1 MATEGVTVANAF
13 VQVMPSMQGATDSIS
28 SAILP
33 GVTQAGDKAGASFG
47 AMFTG
52 KMGAMLKGFGA
63 AALGYLAFDALK
75 DSFVSVEA
83 GFNNVITATGA
94 TGEAAAGLKSVYLDV
109 AGSVTGSFEEIG
121 EAVGEL
127 NTRLGLNGEEL
138 EKASEQAMKFAKVNG
153 VDAKTSIADVTRMMN
168 NAGISSDEY
177 SHVLDVLT
185 VAAQQ
190 SGIDVNKLTET
201 VTANA
206 ASFRQLGFSTEESI
220 AMLAQF
226 EKAGVDSS
234 QVLAG
239 MKKGVAEWTKEG
251 KSAQEGFSEFV
262 EGVQNGSISSAD
274 AIEIFG
280 SRAGVAMYDA
290 AASGQLAWDDMY
302 AAISESSDGALDS
315 VYNDTLT
322 AGEKF
327 DILGKK
333 VQTGFFEI
341 IEPLVD
347 AISPYMDDI
356 IEAISTGVEWI
367 VNDVAPKM
375 QVVAT
380 VIGEVIGI
388 VGQVADALLHAGDT
402 IGAWCVEVQGF
413 FTNLETGATQIFT
426 DIQNAITTAIN
437 TAVTFASNIVSGF
450 ANFIGSTFTNIQ
462 TTAGNIFEGIRQTI
476 SNAISAVHDFIFNAV
491 SAIADVMNF
500 NGVAETVSGVFSAVQ
515 SAIEDPIGT
524 ARSFI
529 ENAMST
535 IQGIFNGLDLS
546 LPRIALPHFN
556 VWGGQ
561 FPFGI
566 AGQGYPPEFSVEWYA
581 KGGFVDGATLIGAG
595 EAGAEMIL
603 PQRGALMDEFADQ
616 ISRRIGSGVDIH
628 DCTFNVRKESDIR
641 AIAVELNTLI
651 NRQTAGGIA

>member
-28 SAILP
+28 GAILP
-33 GVTQAGDKAGASFG
+33 GVNKAGTKAGASFG
-47 AMFTG
+47 TMFTG

-63 AALGYLAFDALK
+63 AALGYLAFDTLK
-75 DSFVSVEA
+75 DSFVSVED

-109 AGSVTGSFEEIG
+109 AGSVTGSFEDIG
-121 EAVGEL
+121 AAVGEV
-127 NTRLGLNGEEL
+127 NTRLGLNGEAL
-138 EKASEQAMKFAKVNG
+138 EKASEQTMKFAKVNG
-153 VDAKTSIADVTRMMN
+153 VDAKTAVADVTRMMN

-190 SGIDVNKLTET
+190 SGIDVNKLSES
-201 VTANA
+201 VTQNA
-206 ASFRQLGFSTEESI
+206 SSFRALGFSTEESI

-226 EKAGVDSS
+226 EKAGVNSS
-234 QVLAG
+234 QVLSG
-239 MKKGVAEWTKEG
+239 MKKGVSEWAKEG
-251 KSAQEGFSEFV
+251 KSAQDGFAEFIS
-262 EGVQNGSISSAD
+262 GVQSGSISSAD

-280 SRAGVAMYDA
+280 ARAGVAMYDA
-290 AASGQLAWDDMY
+290 AANGQLAWDDMY
-302 AAISESSDGALDS
+302 AAISENSEGALDS

-341 IEPLVD
+341 IEPIVD

-375 QVVAT
+375 KV
-380 VIGEVIGI
+380 
-388 VGQVADALLHAGDT
+388 VADAIVAVIDIVSKLLDALTHAGDI
-402 IGAWCVEVQGF
+402 IGSWCVEIQGF
-413 FTNLETGATQIFT
+413 FTNLETSATQIFT
-426 DIQNAITTAIN
+426 DMKTAITTAID
-437 TAVTFASNIVSGF
+437 TAVSFVSNTVSNFSNFISTTFSNIQSTASNI
-450 ANFIGSTFTNIQ
+450 
-462 TTAGNIFEGIRQTI
+462 FETIRQTI
-476 SNAISAVHDFIFNAV
+476 SNAIGAAGDFV
-491 SAIADVMNF
+491 SNTVSGIADVMNF
-500 NGVAETVSGVFSAVQ
+500 SGVAETVSNVFDGVRR
-515 SAIEDPIGT
+515 AIEDPIGT

-529 ENAMST
+529 EDAMST

-566 AGQGYPPEFSVEWYA
+566 AGQGYPPEFSVDWYA